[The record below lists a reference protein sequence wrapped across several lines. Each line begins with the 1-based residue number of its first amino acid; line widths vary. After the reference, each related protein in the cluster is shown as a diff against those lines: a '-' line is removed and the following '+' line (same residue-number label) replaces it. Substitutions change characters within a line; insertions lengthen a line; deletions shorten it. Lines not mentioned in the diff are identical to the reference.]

1 MRPRVRSRV
10 PQLPPAQNEELADRK
25 RERERERRR
34 AQERRAIPRRER
46 PRDSISHPCSC
57 DHFDL

>member
-1 MRPRVRSRV
+1 MRPRVRSPVSRV
-10 PQLPPAQNEELADRK
+10 PQLPPAQNEELADR
-25 RERERERRR
+25 ERERR